1 MKIDPDEDYYKYVVH
16 SHDTQVDMLNDALA
30 EVRIFIAKRKLI
42 LVGGMAID
50 FALKLKGDKLY
61 DDHVLPDYDFISMNF
76 IKDSRDLGE
85 ILCKKGMDVSIINA
99 LHINTIKVRVNFVTV
114 ADITYSPPF
123 IFNSIPTLRYEDIIF
138 IHPSYQRIDMH
149 LSIGTPLNYP
159 PLENIYFRMKK
170 DMTRFQLLED
180 KYPMTMTSMPQNLK
194 TCTKKLPKLEVK
206 FIENYLTG
214 QCIGGMTAYYILRN
228 IAKNKPPSLFTK
240 GKICIYSNN
249 PDELL
254 ALLKKDFGKKIIKN
268 YSYAPILDKVPPR
281 IEVVFDYH
289 TLIIF
294 DNRNNKFAASDII
307 LQPNGIKTSVINP
320 QGLMVYL
327 LFMYF
332 NKLYQFKSMKKD
344 IQLTHAKEYYI
355 AYCKLK
361 SAVENIAG
369 LENISTNQMILLP
382 TVESYGTSSLSH
394 SIELIMRPIKDKL
407 DGKPQVEYRPKNIY
421 PIKTNDSTSC
431 KPLKDQSSEFNLKEA
446 EYYKIDGQ
454 FMNTNE
460 DDVKT

>member
-1 MKIDPDEDYYKYVVH
+1 MKIEPDEEYYKYIVH
-16 SHDTQVDMLNDALA
+16 THDTQVDMINDALK
-30 EVRIFIAKRKLI
+30 EVRNFIAKRKLI

-61 DDHVLPDYDFISMNF
+61 DDHVLPDYDFISTNF

-85 ILCKKGMDVSIINA
+85 ILCKKDMNVSIINA

-159 PLENIYFRMKK
+159 PLENIYYRTKK
-170 DMTRFQLLED
+170 DMTRFQMLED
-180 KYPMTMTSMPQNLK
+180 KYPMTLASMPPKLK
-194 TCTKKLPKLEVK
+194 GTSRLPKLEVK
-206 FIENYLTG
+206 FIEKYLEG

-228 IAKNKPPSLFTK
+228 ISKDKPPSLFTK

-254 ALLKKDFGKKIIKN
+254 ATLKKDFGKKILKN
-268 YSYAPILDKVPPR
+268 DSYAPILDKVLPR

-289 TLIIF
+289 TLVIF
-294 DNRNNKFAASDII
+294 DNRENKFAASEIT
-307 LQPNGIKTSVINP
+307 LQPNGTKTMVINP

-332 NKLYQFKSMKKD
+332 NKLNQFKNSKIQK
-344 IQLTHAKEYYI
+344 QLTHAREYYI

-361 SAVENIAG
+361 DSIEKIAAK
-369 LENISTNQMILLP
+369 SDPSPQHKILLP
-382 TVESYGTSSLSH
+382 LVESYGTSSVSH

-407 DGKPQVEYRPKNIY
+407 DGRPQVEYRPKNIY
-421 PIKTNDSTSC
+421 PVKTTDSTSC

-460 DDVKT
+460 S

>member
-1 MKIDPDEDYYKYVVH
+1 MKIEPNEDYYKYIVH
-16 SHDTQVDMLNDALA
+16 THDTQVDMINDALS
-30 EVRIFIAKRKLI
+30 EVRQFIAKRKLI

-50 FALKLKGDKLY
+50 FALKLKGTKLY
-61 DDHVLPDYDFISMNF
+61 DDYVLPDYDFISTNF
-76 IKDSRDLGE
+76 VKDSRDLGE
-85 ILCKKGMDVSIINA
+85 ILCKKDMDVSIINA

-138 IHPSYQRIDMH
+138 IHPNYQRIDMH

-159 PLENIYFRMKK
+159 PLENVYFRMKK

-180 KYPMTMTSMPQNLK
+180 NYPMTLDTMSPKLK
-194 TCTKKLPKLEVK
+194 TCRRLPKLEVK
-206 FIENYLTG
+206 FIEKYLEG
-214 QCIGGMTAYYILRN
+214 QCIGGMTAYYIYKA
-228 IAKNKPPSLFTK
+228 ISKDKTPSLYTK

-254 ALLKKDFGKKIIKN
+254 TTLKKDFGKKIIKN
-268 YSYAPILDKVPPR
+268 YSYAPILDRILSR
-281 IEVVFDYH
+281 IEVVFEYH

-294 DNRNNKFAASDII
+294 DNRENKFAASEII
-307 LQPNGIKTSVINP
+307 LQPNNTKTSIINP

-332 NKLYQFKSMKKD
+332 NKQYQYKTLKKD
-344 IQLTHAKEYYI
+344 IQLAHAREYYI

-361 SAVENIAG
+361 NMVEHG
-369 LENISTNQMILLP
+369 VSHQILLP
-382 TVESYGTSSLSH
+382 TINSYGTSSIPH
-394 SIELIMRPIKDKL
+394 SIDLIIKPIKDKL
-407 DGKPQVEYRPKNIY
+407 EGNPQVEYRPKNIY
-421 PIKTNDSTSC
+421 PIKTNGADSC
-431 KPLKDQSSEFNLKEA
+431 KPLKDQTSNFNLKEA

-460 DDVKT
+460 D